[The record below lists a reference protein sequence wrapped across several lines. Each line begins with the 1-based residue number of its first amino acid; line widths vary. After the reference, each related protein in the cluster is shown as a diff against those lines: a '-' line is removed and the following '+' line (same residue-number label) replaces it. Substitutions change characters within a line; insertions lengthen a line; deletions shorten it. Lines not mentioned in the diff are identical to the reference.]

1 MAKAT
6 TAQILTTIKEWV
18 LGKLS
23 EVWALIPS
31 QASAQNQLADKAFVN
46 SSIATATATFRGTYN
61 LVSDLS
67 LTTSATQQ
75 QIAAALATKMAALS
89 ITPDTNDYAFV
100 QVPAAD
106 ATPTV
111 IARVDRY
118 KFNGTAWAYEYSLN
132 NSGFTAA
139 QWAAINSGITA
150 DTWATT
156 PEAVPDSES
165 QEEFIDVYQSAL
177 QQLYQGITD
186 AQNAKADYVGDDNY
200 VYRWN
205 ATAGQY
211 QRTNLYVKGDPG
223 VTDYTQLENKPTKLS
238 QFQDDLGTHPDHTH
252 QQYAEKSEMA
262 VTPGT
267 GANADKTTIQL
278 KNGMTATVLVSHQSQ
293 ASLVDSGS
301 YNSTTKKI
309 ELKHGSTV
317 FSEIDATAFIKD
329 GMVSDVAITDGNLV
343 ITFNT
348 DAGKQPISIPLTDIF
363 NPANYYDKTA
373 IDSQMAQK
381 ANTSDLS
388 NCETVVVPEGG
399 TWPF

>member
-1 MAKAT
+1 MT
-6 TAQILTTIKEWV
+6 TTEMLTGIKNWV
-18 LGKLS
+18 LGKLQDI
-23 EVWALIPS
+23 WALIPS
-31 QASAQNQLADKAFVN
+31 QASSSNQLADKAFVN

-61 LVSDLS
+61 LVTDLG

-75 QIAAALATKMAALS
+75 QIAAALATKMTALS

-100 QVPAAD
+100 QIPAAD

-118 KFNGTAWAYEYSLN
+118 KFNGSEWAYEYSLN

-150 DTWATT
+150 ETWADT
-156 PEAVPDSES
+156 PEAVVDSES
-165 QEEFIDVYQSAL
+165 QQEFIDVYQSAL

-223 VTDYTQLENKPTKLS
+223 TTDYNQLQNKPTKLS
-238 QFQDDLGTHPDHTH
+238 QFQDDLGTNPEHSHN
-252 QQYAEKSEMA
+252 QYGLKSEMS

-317 FSEIDATAFIKD
+317 LSEIDATAFIKD
-329 GMVSDVAITDGNLV
+329 GMVSDVAITSGNLV

-348 DAGKQPISIPLTDIF
+348 DSGKQPISIPLVDIF
-363 NPANYYDKTA
+363 DPSNYYDKTA
-373 IDSQMAQK
+373 TDQLLTAK
-381 ANTSDLS
+381 ANVTDLPD
-388 NCETVVVPEGG
+388 CDTVVVPEGG

>member
-6 TAQILTTIKEWV
+6 TTQILTTIKEWV
-18 LGKLS
+18 LGKLAD
-23 EVWALIPS
+23 VWALIPS
-31 QASAQNQLADKAFVN
+31 QASSSNQLADKAFVN

-61 LVSDLS
+61 LISDLG
-67 LTTSATQQ
+67 LTTEATQQ
-75 QIAAALATKMAALS
+75 QIAAALATKMTALS

-100 QVPAAD
+100 QVPDAD

-118 KFNGTAWAYEYSLN
+118 KFNGSAWAYEYSLN

-150 DTWATT
+150 ETWADT
-156 PEAVPDSES
+156 PEAVVDSES
-165 QEEFIDVYQSAL
+165 QQEFIDVYQSAL

-223 VTDYTQLENKPTKLS
+223 VTDYTQLENKPTNLS
-238 QFQDDLGTHPDHTH
+238 QFTDDLGASPEHTH
-252 QQYAEKSEMA
+252 NQYGLKSEMS

-267 GANADKTTIQL
+267 GANADKATIQL
-278 KNGMTATVLVSHQSQ
+278 KNGMTVTVLVSHQSQ

-317 FSEIDATAFIKD
+317 LSEIDATAFIKD
-329 GMVSDVAITDGNLV
+329 GMVSDVAITGGNLV

-348 DAGKQPISIPLTDIF
+348 DSGKQPISIPLTDIF

-373 IDSQMAQK
+373 TDQLLAAK
-381 ANTSDLS
+381 ANVTDLPD
-388 NCETVVVPEGG
+388 CDTVVVPEGG